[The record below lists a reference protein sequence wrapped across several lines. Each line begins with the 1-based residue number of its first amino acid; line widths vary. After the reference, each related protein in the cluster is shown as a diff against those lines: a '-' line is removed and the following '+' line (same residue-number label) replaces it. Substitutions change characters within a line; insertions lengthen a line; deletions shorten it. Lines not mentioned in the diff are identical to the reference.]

1 MKISVIT
8 ATYNREKSIL
18 RSIKSTKSQ
27 DYKNVELVM
36 IDGGSSDETVELAK
50 PYLTKNDILISEKD
64 KGIYDA
70 LNKGIENSTGEII
83 SFLHSDDI
91 FSDNNVL
98 SMIASVFKEND
109 VDLVYGDASFFKG
122 ESINR
127 SIRKYKSDKL
137 SKKNLAWG
145 KMPAH
150 TAMFFKKEI
159 YQKYGYFKTNYKI
172 CGDYEF
178 LCRISSRAN
187 IKSLYFPQVF
197 VKMQTKGASTS
208 GFSSTI
214 QLNKEI
220 YKACNENNIYT
231 NYFMIMSKYPSK
243 ILQFLRTT

>member
-122 ESINR
+122 
-127 SIRKYKSDKL
+127 
-137 SKKNLAWG
+137 KN
-145 KMPAH
+145 
-150 TAMFFKKEI
+150 
-159 YQKYGYFKTNYKI
+159 
-172 CGDYEF
+172 
-178 LCRISSRAN
+178 IS
-187 IKSLYFPQVF
+187 
-197 VKMQTKGASTS
+197 
-208 GFSSTI
+208 
-214 QLNKEI
+214 
-220 YKACNENNIYT
+220 
-231 NYFMIMSKYPSK
+231 
-243 ILQFLRTT
+243 

>member
-1 MKISVIT
+1 MKFSIIT
-8 ATYNREKSIL
+8 ATYNREKTIK
-18 RSIKSTKSQ
+18 RSIESTKSQ

-36 IDGGSSDETVELAK
+36 IDGASSDKTVEAAK

-83 SFLHSDDI
+83 GFLHSDDI
-91 FSDNNVL
+91 FSTKSVL

-122 ESINR
+122 KNINK

-159 YQKYGYFKTNYKI
+159 YQRY
-172 CGDYEF
+172 
-178 LCRISSRAN
+178 
-187 IKSLYFPQVF
+187 
-197 VKMQTKGASTS
+197 
-208 GFSSTI
+208 
-214 QLNKEI
+214 QLL
-220 YKACNENNIYT
+220 
-231 NYFMIMSKYPSK
+231 FH
-243 ILQFLRTT
+243 R

>member
-1 MKISVIT
+1 MKFSIIT
-8 ATYNREKSIL
+8 ATYNREKTIK
-18 RSIKSTKSQ
+18 RSIESTKSQ

-36 IDGGSSDETVELAK
+36 IDGASSDKTVEAAK

-83 SFLHSDDI
+83 GFLHSDDI
-91 FSDNNVL
+91 FSTKSVL

-122 ESINR
+122 KNINK

-159 YQKYGYFKTNYKI
+159 YQRYGYFKTSYKI

-178 LCRISSRAN
+178 LCRITSRTN
-187 IKSLYFPQVF
+187 IKSLYIPQVF

-220 YKACNENNIYT
+220 YKACNENKIYT

>member
-18 RSIKSTKSQ
+18 RSIDSTKSQ

-36 IDGGSSDETVELAK
+36 IDGESSDKTVEVAK
-50 PYLTKNDILISEKD
+50 PYLTENDILISEKD

-83 SFLHSDDI
+83 GFLHSDDI
-91 FSDNNVL
+91 FSTKSVL

-122 ESINR
+122 ENINK

-159 YQKYGYFKTNYKI
+159 YQRYGYFKTNYKI

-178 LCRISSRAN
+178 LCRIASRAN
-187 IKSLYFPQVF
+187 IKSLYIPQVF
-197 VKMQTKGASTS
+197 VRMQTKGASTS
-208 GFSSTI
+208 GLRSTI

-220 YKACNENNIYT
+220 YKACNENKIYT